1 MVNVKGRN
9 KKLLN
14 FQKRI
19 GYTFKN
25 EVLLNKAL
33 THSSFANENKSREWT
48 HNERLEFLGDSVLNL
63 VVSEYV
69 YKKFPKDPEGQLT
82 KFRASI
88 VCESSLAYA
97 AKKIKLGDYLL
108 LGKGEETTGGRYRDS
123 IQADAFEALIGSIYL
138 DGGLESSRKFI
149 VNVLENEVSKSTSFG
164 YLFTDYKTRLQEEL
178 QKSKKA
184 NVKYI
189 VIKEKGPDHNKTF
202 YIDLIVDNE
211 VYGSGKGR
219 SKKEAEQMAAKS
231 GLNKLGVCY
240 EQ

>member
-1 MVNVKGRN
+1 MSNTKNRN
-9 KKLLN
+9 KKLID
-14 FQKRI
+14 FQRKI
-19 GYTFKN
+19 GYQFKK
-25 EVLLNKAL
+25 EVLLKNAL
-33 THSSFANENKSREWT
+33 THSSFANENKSKEWT

-69 YKKFPKDPEGQLT
+69 YKKFPNDPEGHLT

-97 AKKIKLGDYLL
+97 AKKMNLGDYLL
-108 LGKGEETTGGRYRDS
+108 LGKGEEATGGRNRDS

-149 VNVLENEVSKSTSFG
+149 INILKNEITRAINFG
-164 YLFTDYKTRLQEEL
+164 YLFTDYKTKLQEEL

-184 NVKYI
+184 KVKY
-189 VIKEKGPDHNKTF
+189 VVMKEEGPDHDKIF
-202 YIDLIVDNE
+202 YINLIVDGQL
-211 VYGSGKGR
+211 YGSGKGR

-231 GLNKLGVCY
+231 ALNKLGVCY
-240 EQ
+240 E